1 MCLRMT
7 ITKQSI
13 EILSIYWFSN
23 RQKQFAAWNCLNWF
37 YYCSKKGV
45 SFPYN
50 RYIVSTAHSLPPSW
64 HSPPL
69 PILLFSKLF
78 AWLFN
83 HNLLSN
89 CQLRNEKNLEK
100 NCRKVCCSPF
110 LQKNTFQHVL
120 WLQTW
125 NSIRGYE
132 ILKCQNRK
140 TFGLLQHTGI
150 FWHLLFI
157 NGKLTI
163 IFTVNAS

>member
-1 MCLRMT
+1 MT

-69 PILLFSKLF
+69 PILFFFQSYLLDFLTTICSQIVNFGMKRILKKIVEKSAVPPFYKKKYFSTCFMASDMK
-78 AWLFN
+78 FN
-83 HNLLSN
+83 
-89 CQLRNEKNLEK
+89 Q
-100 NCRKVCCSPF
+100 
-110 LQKNTFQHVL
+110 
-120 WLQTW
+120 
-125 NSIRGYE
+125 RGYE

-157 NGKLTI
+157 KEKLTI
-163 IFTVNAS
+163 FFTVNAT

>member
-1 MCLRMT
+1 MT
-7 ITKQSI
+7 ITKNSP
-13 EILSIYWFSN
+13 LTKKKGNLLKFFPYRYWYWFSN

-69 PILLFSKLF
+69 PIPLFSKLF

-89 CQLRNEKNLEK
+89 CQLWNEKNLEK
-100 NCRKVCCSPF
+100 KKLSKSLLFPLF
-110 LQKNTFQHVL
+110 YKKKNTFQHVL

-125 NSIRGYE
+125 NSIRE
-132 ILKCQNRK
+132 VMKFSSVKIERHLACFNILA
-140 TFGLLQHTGI
+140 F
-150 FWHLLFI
+150 FDI
-157 NGKLTI
+157 NC
-163 IFTVNAS
+163 S